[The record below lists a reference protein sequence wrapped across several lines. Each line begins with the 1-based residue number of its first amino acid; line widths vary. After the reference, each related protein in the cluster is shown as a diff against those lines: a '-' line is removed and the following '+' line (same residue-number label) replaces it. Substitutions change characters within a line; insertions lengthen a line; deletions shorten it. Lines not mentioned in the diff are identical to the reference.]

1 MPQIVSQRSLIIVI
15 LSVVLPITVF
25 MFDEGVFWGLI
36 SIAGVIAGLGTTF
49 YLTYRKRGNEFTD
62 MLDFLRRITLSHID
76 EKIAMLEK
84 YISEVPNWK
93 NESPNYV
100 NSIIERIASDL
111 TSLSRIRKDITDDQM
126 IKIRER
132 IIRLSALMKKDNHDT
147 AKIEAILG
155 LFK

>member
-1 MPQIVSQRSLIIVI
+1 
-15 LSVVLPITVF
+15 

-36 SIAGVIAGLGTTF
+36 SVAGVIGSVGFGLGIP
-49 YLTYRKRGNEFTD
+49 YYWTYRKRGNEFTD

-76 EKIAMLEK
+76 EKTAMLEK
-84 YISEVPNWK
+84 CISEVPSWK

-100 NSIIERIASDL
+100 NNIIERIASDL
-111 TSLSRIRKDITDDQM
+111 TSLTRIRKDIGDDQM

-132 IIRLSALMKKDNHDT
+132 GIRLSTLMKKDNHDT